1 LQILP
6 ETYGTPGNKI
16 SLWRSGVA
24 MAENVR
30 VSKAVTARKKVT
42 KFFKEIRVELK
53 KVIWPT
59 RKQLV
64 NYTITVLLTCLIVG
78 TVIWV
83 VDFGLAKIVGIMLTK

>member
-1 LQILP
+1 
-6 ETYGTPGNKI
+6 
-16 SLWRSGVA
+16 